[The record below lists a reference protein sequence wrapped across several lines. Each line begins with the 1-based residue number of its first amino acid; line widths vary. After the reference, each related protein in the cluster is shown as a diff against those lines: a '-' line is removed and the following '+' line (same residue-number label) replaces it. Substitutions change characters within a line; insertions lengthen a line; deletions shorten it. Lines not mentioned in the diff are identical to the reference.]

1 MIIYD
6 ANKSTFM
13 KQVRDGSIGEE
24 VYRCFR
30 KRVGEVS
37 PSEKLAWRN
46 SLRNMYSVLN
56 NELIPDEVGVFI
68 EYRLPYQNRR
78 IDFIVSGKNL
88 DDSEHAVIVELKQWT
103 EARAVEHKH
112 LVKTFVGHTDRE
124 VNHPS
129 YQAWSYAATLNEYN
143 QVVQEDNIE
152 LHPCAFLHNY
162 VVIDEEDPIIDANLF
177 EEINQAPIFTRDD
190 TKKLSDFVASFIR
203 KNDDKHIIFRMDC
216 GKIKPS
222 KSLQDALSSMLQG
235 NREFIMIDSQKVIY
249 ENIMSAV
256 NRMRYD
262 KDEKK
267 VFIIQGGPGTGKSVL
282 AINLLADIIHDDKSA
297 IYVTKNSAPRNV
309 YFKKLC
315 SDFKKGFVSNL
326 FKGSGLFYEANKDDF
341 DVVLV
346 DEAHRLNAKS
356 GMFRNKGEN
365 QIKEIINSARI
376 SVFFIDED
384 QRVTAYDIGTVE
396 EINFFAKEQK
406 AKVIQLE
413 LESQFRCNGSD
424 GYVSWLDNVLG
435 IRETANDT
443 FDSKDYDFKVFDD
456 LNEMQTAIFE
466 KNKRNN
472 KARLVAGYCWDWES
486 KKDLAQYDIKIPEQ
500 NFKAQWNFDNTSTW
514 AIDEN
519 SVEQIGCIHTSQGLE
534 FEYVGVIIGDD
545 LRCHNGI
552 VFTDYSKRAKTDQS
566 LKGLIGKC
574 KKGDREALA
583 FADKIIKNTYKTLL
597 SRGMKGCYV
606 YCTNEE
612 LAEYLKRYQ
621 ERNERFCREMDNMF

>member
-1 MIIYD
+1 
-6 ANKSTFM
+6 M
-13 KQVRDGSIGEE
+13 KQVKDGTIGEE
-24 VYRCFR
+24 VYKCFR

-56 NELIPDEVGVFI
+56 NELIPDDVGVFI

-103 EARAVEHKH
+103 EAKAVEDKH
-112 LVKTFVGHTDRE
+112 LVKAYVGHADRE
-124 VNHPS
+124 LNHPS

-162 VVIDEEDPIIDANLF
+162 VVIDDDDPIVDANLF
-177 EEINQAPIFTRDD
+177 EEINDAPIFTRDD

-216 GKIKPS
+216 GKLKPS
-222 KSLQDALSSMLQG
+222 KSLQDALNSMLKG

-256 NRMRYD
+256 NRMRFD
-262 KDEKK
+262 KDDKK
-267 VFIIQGGPGTGKSVL
+267 VFVIKGGPGTGKSVL
-282 AINLLADIIHDDKSA
+282 AINLLAEIIKDNKSA

-315 SDFKKGFVSNL
+315 SDFKKAYVSNL
-326 FKGSGLFYEANKDDF
+326 FKGSGQFYEAARDDF

-356 GMFRNKGEN
+356 GMFKNKGEN

-384 QRVTAYDIGTVE
+384 QRVTSYDIGTID
-396 EINFFAKEQK
+396 EIKRFAKEQN

-443 FDSKDYDFKVFDD
+443 FDSDDYDFKVFDD
-456 LNEMQTAIFE
+456 INEMRNAIVE
-466 KNKRNN
+466 KNKKNN
-472 KARLVAGYCWDWES
+472 KARLLAGYCWNWES
-486 KKDLAQYDIKIPEQ
+486 KGDLSQQDIKIPEQ
-500 NFKAQWNFDNTSTW
+500 EFSAQWNFGNTSTW
-514 AIDEN
+514 AIDEH

-545 LRCHNGI
+545 LRCHNGV

-566 LKGLIGKC
+566 LKGLVGKC
-574 KKGDREALA
+574 RKNDREALK
-583 FADKIIKNTYKTLL
+583 FADKIIRNTYKTLL

-606 YCTNEE
+606 YCTNKE
-612 LAEYLKRYQ
+612 LAEFIKAYQ
-621 ERNERFCREMDNMF
+621 QRNEQFYREINDCV